1 MSDESKNIPAR
12 PRRRV
17 TAQAVAERAGVS
29 RSAVSRAF
37 TEGAYLDQKKK
48 ARILEVAAELG
59 YRPNVFAASLQA
71 ESSNIV
77 AVLTGNMKSHFDAEL
92 VEELL
97 GRLTAAGKWPIV
109 VSGEKVANASSI
121 EGLFG
126 FPVDA
131 MILRGGSM
139 DKFVVEACAKL
150 HIPLI
155 ISGVTVNSDTADSVA
170 CRNADG
176 TYALTQLLL
185 NRGRRRFAWIDG
197 PTRVVTQETYRR
209 ERRKGVIRALEE
221 AGLELI
227 TSCDSDYTY
236 EGGLA
241 AAESILLD
249 HDIDALMCANDA
261 MAAGALSYVRET
273 LDLNVPEDLSVTGF
287 DDVSMAAWPCFDLT
301 TVRNPRTEIVDHI
314 LRLLHER
321 LADPAKPG
329 EVVLV
334 GADLVP
340 RGTH

>member
-1 MSDESKNIPAR
+1 VSDESENIPAKS
-12 PRRRV
+12 RRRV

-37 TEGAYLDQKKK
+37 TQGAYLDQKKK
-48 ARILEVAAELG
+48 AQILQVAAELG

-77 AVLTGNMKSHFDAEL
+77 AVLTGNMNSHFDAEL

-97 GRLTAAGKWPIV
+97 GRLTAAGKWPLV
-109 VSGEKVANASSI
+109 VSGEKVANAPSI
-121 EGLFG
+121 EGLWG

-155 ISGVTVNSDTADSVA
+155 ISGVTVTSETADSVA

-176 TYALTQLLL
+176 TYALTRLMLE
-185 NRGRRRFAWIDG
+185 RGRRRFAWIDG
-197 PTRVVTQETYRR
+197 PTGVVTQESYRR
-209 ERRKGVIRALEE
+209 ERRKGVIRALEQ
-221 AGLELI
+221 AGLELVAF
-227 TSCDSDYTY
+227 CDSDYTY

-241 AAESILLD
+241 AAETILRD
-249 HDIDALMCANDA
+249 HDVDALMCANDA
-261 MAAGALSYVRET
+261 MATGALSFVRKT
-273 LDLNVPEDLSVTGF
+273 LQLRVPEDLSVTGF
-287 DDVSMAAWPCFDLT
+287 DDVSMAGWPCFDLT

-314 LRLLHER
+314 MRLLHER
-321 LADPAKPG
+321 LADPSKPG

-334 GADLVP
+334 SADLVP

>member
-1 MSDESKNIPAR
+1 MTDENNIPAK

-17 TAQAVAERAGVS
+17 TAKAVAERAGVS

-37 TEGAYLDQKKK
+37 TKGAYLDQEKK
-48 ARILEVAAELG
+48 ARILEVAEELG

-71 ESSNIV
+71 ESTNIV
-77 AVLTGNMKSHFDAEL
+77 AVLTGNMKSHFDTEL

-97 GRLTAAGKWPIV
+97 GRLTAEGKWPIV
-109 VSGEKVANASSI
+109 VNGEKVANASSI

-139 DKFVVEACAKL
+139 DKYVVESCAKL

-155 ISGVTVNSDTADSVA
+155 VSGVTVKSERVDSVA

-185 NRGRRRFAWIDG
+185 EKGRRRFAWIDG
-197 PTRVVTQETYRR
+197 PTRVVTQEAHRR
-209 ERRKGVIRALEE
+209 ERRQGVERALAER
-221 AGLELI
+221 GLEI
-227 TSCDSDYTY
+227 IATRDSDYTY

-241 AAESILLD
+241 AAEAILREQD
-249 HDIDALMCANDA
+249 VDALLCANDA
-261 MAAGALSYVRET
+261 MAAGALSYVREN
-273 LDLNVPEDLSVTGF
+273 LGLKVPEDLAVTGF
-287 DDVSMAAWPCFDLT
+287 DDIDMASWPCFNLT
-301 TVRNPRTEIVDHI
+301 TVQNPKSEIVDHI
-314 LRLLHER
+314 IRLLHER
-321 LADPAKPG
+321 LANPAKAG